1 VEQLVAHDRKVR
13 LFLRS
18 RGDHVEVAEAIS
30 AVIGRVVE
38 FHPISQQDWQRG
50 LEGIAD
56 GSTEVVNTAMAQHI
70 SAVGAQLAQR
80 AGAAIVPNPLRLAEI
95 TGREP
100 QSFADFVR
108 EHREAFIPA
117 GTS

>member
-56 GSTEVVNTAMAQHI
+56 GSTGVVNTAMAQHI

-95 TGREP
+95 TGRGT
-100 QSFADFVR
+100 SIVR
-108 EHREAFIPA
+108 RFRPRARKAFIPA